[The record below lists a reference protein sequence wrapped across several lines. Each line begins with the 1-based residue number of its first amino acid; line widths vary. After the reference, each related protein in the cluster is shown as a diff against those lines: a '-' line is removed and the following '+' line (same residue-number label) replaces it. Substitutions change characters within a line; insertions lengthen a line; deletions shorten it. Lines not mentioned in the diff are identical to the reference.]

1 MCVPCYWSGSR
12 SVLILVWSR
21 CRETWRALREENRSC
36 RKPSLQQLTG
46 CRKERRTG
54 TTTKANVVHQQ
65 MCSALYDPHEVV
77 SVLERSGPTVGMVQ
91 CDFCTIIESPLQD
104 DVPSP
109 ASTCNALSLTLC
121 FANMV
126 GLNLPTSDFHCA
138 LSLLSFIYTF
148 HHLSKEK
155 SHRITETWEVGKD
168 H

>member
-1 MCVPCYWSGSR
+1 
-12 SVLILVWSR
+12 
-21 CRETWRALREENRSC
+21 
-36 RKPSLQQLTG
+36 
-46 CRKERRTG
+46 
-54 TTTKANVVHQQ
+54 

-91 CDFCTIIESPLQD
+91 CDFCTITESPLQD
-104 DVPSP
+104 DVHSP

-155 SHRITETWEVGKD
+155 SHRITET
-168 H
+168 